1 MSEFSD
7 AVRILAQA
15 ANVLASAAGSL
26 HSGQS
31 GQTVNLGGQPAPTAP
46 QNLNVAQQQQVLQQ
60 LLNQTAQNAQQV
72 TNNLNTASRSAA
84 GFFGNF
90 AESRIHALGFSALR
104 VAIGAVSDEV
114 QRFISVPSAF
124 ESWERAT
131 GRLPQSTQTLENFG
145 TEVATTR
152 QELEALAFTPAF
164 DVIQQKLN
172 DTGTTG
178 GPTRLEQAASG
189 LGAFLEGAA
198 KAAFDLGDAVTDA
211 QTKIRELLGNPKIEL
226 IAPVEV
232 DPAAQAWAQSIRD
245 AARETVELNA
255 DMARLNDGA
264 IALRDNYDAAVKPL
278 RDQLDA
284 LNKQYQT
291 QQQQKALTDLNR
303 NIAQDQLLAVDVLSS
318 AGQAAN
324 QALPNELA
332 RRTDLQAQ
340 LDHQTEVDRRQ
351 AQIDYVTNDYNTQRD
366 ANEKLR
372 RETAKQLA
380 GTQAGTS
387 VEEQNATEQRQA
399 EARVVETVTAQHLND
414 PHDYR
419 SGIGPNAPLRH
430 GTQPFLPAVPH
441 LAGPDVSFR
450 DRGGADLGAG
460 FYGAQ
465 PAGTVNINLN
475 LNGVTMGG
483 NKAWVKGMLDDPE
496 VKTWLSQ
503 AAAGK

>member
-7 AVRILAQA
+7 AVRLLAQA
-15 ANVLASAAGSL
+15 ASTLNAAASSQ
-26 HSGQS
+26 HTGQ
-31 GQTVNLGGQPAPTAP
+31 GAQTVNLGAQPQAPATP
-46 QNLNVAQQQQVLQQ
+46 GGLSG
-60 LLNQTAQNAQQV
+60 AQQV
-72 TNNLNTASRSAA
+72 QALNSALGQTVQSAQQATSSLNTASRSAA

-124 ESWERAT
+124 EAWERAT

-172 DTGTTG
+172 DTGTTS

-189 LGAFLEGAA
+189 LGTFLEGAA
-198 KAAFDLGDAVTDA
+198 NAAFDLGDAVTGA
-211 QTKIRELLGNPKIEL
+211 QAKIRELLGNPKIEL
-226 IAPVEV
+226 FAPVEV
-232 DPAAQAWAQSIRD
+232 NPNALAMSQSIRD

-340 LDHQTEVDRRQ
+340 LDHQAEVDRLQ
-351 AQIDYVTNDYNTQRD
+351 AQIDYQTDNYNTLRD
-366 ANEKLR
+366 ANERLR
-372 RETAKQLA
+372 RETGKQLA
-380 GTQAGTS
+380 GAAAGVS
-387 VEEQNATEQRQA
+387 VEEQKATEVRQA
-399 EARVVETVTAQHLND
+399 EAFTVETVTAQHQND
-414 PHDYR
+414 PHDTRPMTAAPPWQPVNQPYVPNT
-419 SGIGPNAPLRH
+419 SGPGA
-430 GTQPFLPAVPH
+430 
-441 LAGPDVSFR
+441 SFR
-450 DRGGADLGAG
+450 DRGVDNLGA
-460 FYGAQ
+460 Q
-465 PAGTVNINLN
+465 RLSSTVTVNLN
-475 LNGVTMGG
+475 LNGVTVGG
-483 NKAWVKGMLDDPE
+483 NKTWVRTMLDDPE
-496 VKTWLSQ
+496 FKTWLSQ

>member
-72 TNNLNTASRSAA
+72 TNNLNSASRSAA

-104 VAIGAVSDEV
+104 VAIGAVTDEV
-114 QRFISVPSAF
+114 ERFISVPSAF
-124 ESWERAT
+124 EAWERAT
-131 GRLPQSTQTLENFG
+131 GRLPESTQNLADFG
-145 TEVATTR
+145 AEVAVTR
-152 QELEALAFTPAF
+152 QEVEALAFTPAF

-189 LGAFLEGAA
+189 LGTFLEGAA
-198 KAAFDLGDAVTDA
+198 KAAFDLGDAVTNA

-332 RRTDLQAQ
+332 RRDDLQAQ
-340 LDHQTEVDRRQ
+340 IDFQTD
-351 AQIDYVTNDYNTQRD
+351 NYNSERD
-366 ANEKLR
+366 ANENLR

-380 GTQAGTS
+380 GTRANIS
-387 VEEQNATEQRQA
+387 VEEQKATETRQA
-399 EARVVETVTAQHLND
+399 DAAVAQSVIIQHLNE
-414 PHDYR
+414 PHDVR
-419 SGIGPNAPLRH
+419 PDTSNNTPLRP
-430 GTQPFLPAVPH
+430 GTQPFLPAVPSIG
-441 LAGPDVSFR
+441 GPGVSFR
-450 DRGGADLGAG
+450 DRGGPDLGAG
-460 FYGAQ
+460 FYGGQ
-465 PAGTVNINLN
+465 RLPATNVYITLPASVADKSWFKQMMDEPDVKHKMGQTV
-475 LNGVTMGG
+475 
-483 NKAWVKGMLDDPE
+483 
-496 VKTWLSQ
+496 
-503 AAAGK
+503 AGQ